1 MKTAIITGI
10 SGQVGS
16 YLAQLLISNGY
27 KVIGTVRLQ
36 TPVPIKNLEYLKIS
50 DQVIIERVDLL
61 DRKAVSSIILKYSP
75 DELYNLAAQSSVA
88 LSFKE
93 PFNTLIFNT
102 NSVLNLLEC
111 IRLLKPDI
119 RFYQAS
125 SSEMFGKVNKLPIT
139 LETPMNPV
147 SPYGVSKLTAYH
159 LVINY
164 RESFNLFC
172 SNGILFNHESFLR
185 RDNFFIKKVIKDSL
199 LIKSGKLSE
208 LNVGDLSVSRDFG
221 YAPMY
226 VDAIWKMLQLDSPK
240 DYIICSGVSIRLVD
254 IVEYIFEKLDISKKL
269 IVTNKNLMRPNE
281 IKNIFGDNTKAKTD
295 LEWDYD
301 ISFFEVLNILIDN
314 EINLIK

>member
-1 MKTAIITGI
+1 MKIALITGI
-10 SGQVGS
+10 SGQDGS
-16 YLAQLLISNGY
+16 YLAQLLINNGY
-27 KVIGTVRLQ
+27 KVIGTVRTQ
-36 TPVPIKNLEYLKIS
+36 TPILIKNLEYLKIS

-93 PFNTLIFNT
+93 PFDTLTFNT

-125 SSEMFGKVNKLPIT
+125 SSEMFGKAKELPIT

-226 VDAIWKMLQLDSPK
+226 VNAIWKMLQLDSPK
-240 DYIICSGVSIRLVD
+240 DYIICSGVSIRLVE

-301 ISFFEVLNILIDN
+301 ISFFEVLDILIDN